1 MKTKT
6 LVIAVTVLMLAAGSA
21 FAQMGGGG
29 MGSGNM
35 GGPGPM
41 PGPMPGPGPNPGPG
55 PGMGNGKGN
64 GMGYGM
70 NGVGGM
76 VSGMMGNT
84 MDFEYLGVLDPI
96 TTPAEAITVIK
107 AFITASNSSLHIS
120 ELWEYGTVYKAELSD
135 TTEAKAFDLIADKFT
150 GAVTPEMG
158 MSMMLNASYG
168 KGMYKTTT
176 FAKNLS
182 VNTAQATQKA
192 KDFLKNNSATLPYDL
207 KDPEIYP
214 GYYKFHTTDTQG
226 NPGLDIMVNGYN
238 GEIWMNTYLGLPL
251 GLPKTSGF

>member
-1 MKTKT
+1 MKTRT
-6 LVIAVTVLMLAAGSA
+6 LMMAVLVLMFAVGSA

-41 PGPMPGPGPNPGPG
+41 PMPGPGPGPG

-70 NGVGGM
+70 NGAGGM

-84 MDFEYLGVLDPI
+84 MDFEYLDVLDPI
-96 TTPAEAITVIK
+96 TTPAEAITAIK
-107 AFITASNSSLHIS
+107 AFITASNSSLQIS
-120 ELWEYGTVYKAELSD
+120 ELWEYGTVYKAELMD
-135 TTEAKAFDLIADKFT
+135 AKGAKAFDIIADKFT

-176 FAKNLS
+176 FAKNLT
-182 VNTAQATQKA
+182 VTVTQATQDA
-192 KDFLKNNSATLPYDL
+192 QNFLDKNPIALPYTL
-207 KDPEIYP
+207 ETPETYP
-214 GYYKFHTTDTQG
+214 GYYKFHTSDKHG

-251 GLPKTSGF
+251 GPPMTSGF